1 MKIYHPSKRK
11 STTVETILM
20 SGFSLNHLTEKSV
33 DLVLTVAKVTTLNKV
48 GSLLAPAAGRGVQL
62 EGPEEVTGIL
72 EVGSDSENLMN
83 KVLNA
88 NNVEL
93 AQLRLDEVVGGD
105 RGATTVNLFLYEC
118 SKFWISSILVL
129 LNRKY
134 FCFDRGSNQGY
145 LQSVL

>member
-11 STTVETILM
+11 STIVETILM
-20 SGFSLNHLTEKSV
+20 SGFSLNHLTEKSI
-33 DLVLTVAKVTTLNKV
+33 DLVLMVAKVTTLNKV

-93 AQLRLDEVVGGD
+93 AQLRLDEVIGGD
-105 RGATTVNLFLYEC
+105 RGATTVNLGE
-118 SKFWISSILVL
+118 SSLVDQL
-129 LNRKY
+129 AYTLQVG
-134 FCFDRGSNQGY
+134 GSPGNVG
-145 LQSVL
+145 L